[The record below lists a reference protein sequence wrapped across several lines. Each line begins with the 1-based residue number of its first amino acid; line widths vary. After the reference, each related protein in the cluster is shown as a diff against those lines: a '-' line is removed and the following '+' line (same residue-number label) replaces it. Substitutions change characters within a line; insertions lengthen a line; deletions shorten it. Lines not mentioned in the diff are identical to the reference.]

1 MKIDKFED
9 IEAWKEARLLVNE
22 IYNYFRNIKDYGFK
36 DQIQRSSLSIMSNI
50 AEGFDRSSN
59 KEFIQF
65 LVIARGSVS
74 EVKSLSYAALD
85 IGYID
90 EKVFNKILERC
101 FKLTNLIN
109 GFIRYLK
116 TTNKKK
122 YDLIHVLGSNHFRIG
137 NS

>member
-9 IEAWKEARLLVNE
+9 IESWKDSRLLVKE
-22 IYNYFRNIKDYGFK
+22 IYQIFANVRDYSFR
-36 DQIQRSSLSIMSNI
+36 DQIQRASISVMSNI

-74 EVKSLSYAALD
+74 EVRSLSYAALD

-90 EKVFNKILERC
+90 EKTFLSISEHC
-101 FKLTNLIN
+101 FKLTSLIN
-109 GFIRYLK
+109 GFIRYLR
-116 TTNKKK
+116 TTDRK
-122 YDLIHVLGSNHFRIG
+122 G
-137 NS
+137 